1 MIQFLSETAAV
12 ERKDFMIKNI
22 LFMALLLLTLVS
34 IASAQVHSGYLP
46 QRVYNSDDKRFS
58 DFEAML
64 TDLNRSDV
72 VFVGEQH
79 DDMATH
85 RYELAI
91 LEGLAR
97 RGRTVIVAMEMF
109 ERDTQK
115 VLDSYLAGKISEEE
129 FLKQSR
135 PWGNYA
141 TDYRPIIEFAKA
153 KGWRVIAGNVPRR
166 YASQVSRGGL
176 EVIDKLPADER
187 AFVAKEVSDPKDDY
201 FKKFSE
207 TMSGHQDAS
216 GDKKLAGEEA
226 AMMQRFY
233 QAQVVKDD
241 TMAESIA
248 MAYQNAPEPKPL
260 IVHFNGAF
268 HSDNHLGTASRTAK
282 RLSKARIKV
291 VSVVPTEDM
300 EAIKG
305 DDFRKRGDYVLF
317 VFQHPKA
324 AKKDQ

>member
-1 MIQFLSETAAV
+1 MVKKSL
-12 ERKDFMIKNI
+12 
-22 LFMALLLLTLVS
+22 LMALLLCML
-34 IASAQVHSGYLP
+34 IASSLAQSHSGYLP
-46 QRVYNSDDKRFS
+46 QRVYHSDDKRFS

-64 TDLNRSDV
+64 ADLSRADV

-79 DDMATH
+79 EDMATH
-85 RYELAI
+85 RFELAI

-109 ERDTQK
+109 ERDTQQA
-115 VLDSYLAGKISEEE
+115 LDDYLANKISEEE

-141 TDYRPIIEFAKA
+141 TDYRPLVEFAKA
-153 KGWRVIAGNVPRR
+153 KGWRVVAGNVPRR
-166 YASQVSRGGL
+166 YASQVARGGL
-176 EVIDKLPADER
+176 AVIDKLPEKER
-187 AFVAKEVSDPKDDY
+187 VYVAKEISDAKDDY

-207 TMSGHQDAS
+207 TMSGHQAAS
-216 GDKKLAGEEA
+216 DDKKLVGEEA
-226 AMMQRFY
+226 AMMQRIY

-248 MAYQNAPEPKPL
+248 TAYANAPDPKPL

-268 HSDNHLGTASRTAK
+268 HSDSRLGTASRTVK
-282 RLSKARIKV
+282 RLPKARVKV
-291 VSVVPTEDM
+291 VSVVPAEDFD
-300 EAIKG
+300 AIKA

-317 VFQHPKA
+317 VFKHPKA
-324 AKKDQ
+324 KKEK